1 MSAPTRTLALRV
13 IELAC
18 CAPSVLNTQ
27 PWRWRVVDDATID
40 LYADRQR
47 QLQVSDPSGRN
58 LAISCGAA
66 LHHGFVAAQAL
77 SLTPTIEL
85 LPSPHDQDHLA
96 RLTLAPGIPTG
107 EACESLQ
114 ALQTRRTDRRRFT
127 SWPIPDARL
136 AQLAEAATPWGAR
149 AIPLTDVSTR
159 HRAEQLV
166 ESAMSAQASDAR
178 YAEEQVTWIGRSRLD
193 GIPMAHAAPH
203 APDLP
208 SIRPN
213 RFASDAEA
221 ASAAEAAA
229 RVVDSSDGLLAICSA
244 DDDQL
249 AWLRAGETLSAVWLQ
264 ATRDGLSIVP
274 LSQVIE
280 VDETREALHEDVF
293 DGMARPQVLM
303 RVGWLE
309 STRTSLRRTPRRPVA
324 EVLED

>member
-18 CAPSVLNTQ
+18 RAPSVLNTQ

-85 LPSPHDQDHLA
+85 MPSPEDQDHLA
-96 RLTLAPGIPTG
+96 RLTLAPGVPTDD
-107 EACESLQ
+107 ARDFLQ
-114 ALQTRRTDRRRFT
+114 ALETRRTDRRRFT

-136 AQLAEAATPWGAR
+136 AQLADSATGWGAH
-149 AIPLTDVSTR
+149 AIPMTDVSTR
-159 HRAEQLV
+159 FRAEQLV
-166 ESAMSAQASDAR
+166 ERAMSTQAADAR
-178 YAEEQVTWIGRSRLD
+178 YAEEQVTWIGRSRVD
-193 GIPMAHAAPH
+193 GIPMAHAMPH

-221 ASAAEAAA
+221 DSAAEAGA
-229 RVVDSSDGLLAICSA
+229 RVVDSSDGLVAICSA
-244 DDDQL
+244 ADDQL
-249 AWLRAGETLSAVWLQ
+249 AWLKAGEALSALCLQ

-293 DGMARPQVLM
+293 DGMARPQVLV

-309 STRTSLRRTPRRPVA
+309 STRTSLRRTPRRPIA
-324 EVLED
+324 EVVED